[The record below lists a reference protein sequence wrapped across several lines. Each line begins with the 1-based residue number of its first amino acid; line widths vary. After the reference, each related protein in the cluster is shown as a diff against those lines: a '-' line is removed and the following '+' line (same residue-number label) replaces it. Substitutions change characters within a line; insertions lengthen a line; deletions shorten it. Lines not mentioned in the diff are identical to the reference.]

1 MLQLMG
7 FAINT
12 GFQHLWW
19 KETDQF
25 LVQRNN
31 SVTTF
36 RLGCDQLS
44 GHAGQTGRSLS
55 LAVTFS
61 LLSSTALTFLSL
73 SLHSLSLFLCWGP
86 EGSRLAQ
93 QDSCRQTRLISTTA
107 PVQSVSN
114 SLSGELTRR
123 AAGPA
128 AILTHWVWVCV
139 CVWERKRKRKRMT
152 QEKVRVW
159 QFMCRSPLCVYQMD
173 HVWWKL
179 PNLMHVTFK
188 NLNELKNKKTVTFH
202 NIINFKKIKIRFHP
216 KCFFFSSQ
224 YRSQIG
230 CE

>member
-1 MLQLMG
+1 MCIRLSCFNSWVLQSTQVSNIFDEKKQISFL
-7 FAINT
+7 FKVTI
-12 GFQHLWW
+12 LW
-19 KETDQF
+19 QP
-25 LVQRNN
+25 
-31 SVTTF
+31 SI

-128 AILTHWVWVCV
+128 AILTH
-139 CVWERKRKRKRMT
+139 
-152 QEKVRVW
+152 
-159 QFMCRSPLCVYQMD
+159 
-173 HVWWKL
+173 
-179 PNLMHVTFK
+179 
-188 NLNELKNKKTVTFH
+188 
-202 NIINFKKIKIRFHP
+202 
-216 KCFFFSSQ
+216 
-224 YRSQIG
+224 
-230 CE
+230 